1 MVSVTVQNRPALATI
16 DEGSEINCL
25 DEVFALRSN
34 IVFISITCK
43 ALADGKS
50 EMKLV
55 GQTLNNVKLFLQN
68 TDKPLVWNSGKSV
81 VESNLGVDILI
92 GEQGKADNMN
102 GKIPHKKI
110 INISGHNNT
119 KIRLPYLSK
128 IPRSTS

>member
-55 GQTLNNVKLFLQN
+55 GQTPNNVKLFLQN
-68 TDKPLVWNSGKSV
+68 TDKPLVWN
-81 VESNLGVDILI
+81 
-92 GEQGKADNMN
+92 
-102 GKIPHKKI
+102 
-110 INISGHNNT
+110 
-119 KIRLPYLSK
+119 
-128 IPRSTS
+128 